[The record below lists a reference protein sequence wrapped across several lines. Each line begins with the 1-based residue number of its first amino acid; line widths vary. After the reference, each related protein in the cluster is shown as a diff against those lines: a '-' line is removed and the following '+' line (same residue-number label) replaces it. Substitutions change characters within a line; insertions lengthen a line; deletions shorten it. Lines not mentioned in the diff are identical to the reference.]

1 MANVIKVPL
10 PDIGDFKGVEVI
22 EITVSPGD
30 RVEADDSLITLES
43 DKASM
48 EVPAPQAGV
57 VGEVLVQVGDAI
69 SEGDIILTMTVE
81 EGAVASGV
89 DDDTAEAA
97 AVAASEPESEADPI
111 PAPAAETVAAPAA
124 AKPEAPPVPDAAV
137 ADMDQPTVIPK
148 EIEPIRRPPASP
160 APATID
166 EQAFQRAHA
175 SPSVRRYARELGVD
189 LGQVTGSGPKQR
201 IRREDVQAYVKG
213 RMTETP
219 AAAGAGAG
227 MPAFDL
233 PDMDFSA
240 FGEVEEQALSRIQR
254 LTGVNLQR
262 NAMLIPHVTQFD
274 EADVTD
280 LEVFRKS
287 LAGEA
292 EKRGAKLTF
301 MAFLIKAVVYALKEF
316 PEFNASLSADG
327 DRLILKKY
335 FHIGFAADTP
345 KGLVVPVLR
354 DADQKG
360 LFEIAAEVRELSIKA
375 RERKL
380 RPADMQGGCF
390 SISSLGGIGGT
401 AFTPIVNWPEVAILG
416 VSRTAMKPVYRDGE
430 FEPRLMLPLSLS
442 YDHRVIDGANG
453 VRFTTFLGTVLTD
466 IRRVLL

>member
-1 MANVIKVPL
+1 VANVIKVPL

-30 RVEADDSLITLES
+30 RVEAEDSLITLES

-57 VGEVLVQVGDAI
+57 IGEVLVKVGDAI
-69 SEGDIILTMTVE
+69 SEGDVILTITVE
-81 EGAVASGV
+81 EGAASPAG
-89 DDDTAEAA
+89 DDADAAEAA
-97 AVAASEPESEADPI
+97 AAAASEPEPEVQAPADP
-111 PAPAAETVAAPAA
+111 AVAAAPAA
-124 AKPEAPPVPDAAV
+124 STPAT
-137 ADMDQPTVIPK
+137 ADVTADTDQPAMIPK

-160 APATID
+160 APAPID

-189 LGQVTGSGPKQR
+189 LGQVSGSGPKQR
-201 IRREDVQAYVKG
+201 IRREDVQAHVKG
-213 RMTETP
+213 RMAEPP
-219 AAAGAGAG
+219 ATAGAGGG

-240 FGEVEEQALSRIQR
+240 FGEVEEQALSRIKR

-274 EADVTD
+274 EADVTE
-280 LEVFRKS
+280 LEAFRKS

-292 EKRGAKLTF
+292 EKRGTKLTF

-316 PEFNASLSADG
+316 PEFNASLSLDG
-327 DRLILKKY
+327 ERLILKKY

-345 KGLVVPVLR
+345 QGLVVPVLR